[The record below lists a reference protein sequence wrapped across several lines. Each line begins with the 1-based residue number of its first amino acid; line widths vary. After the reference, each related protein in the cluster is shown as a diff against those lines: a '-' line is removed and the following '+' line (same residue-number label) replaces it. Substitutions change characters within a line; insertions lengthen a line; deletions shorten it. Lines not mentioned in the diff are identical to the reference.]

1 MKTKDMVVLAF
12 LTVILYVGQIAMSY
26 IPNIE
31 IVSFLV
37 ILYTI
42 FYKKK
47 VFIIIYLFALL
58 EGLFYGFGIWWI
70 MYLYVWTI
78 LAAVVMLLRKNQS
91 MIIWAMVS
99 AAFGLCF
106 GALCSIPYFIT
117 GGWAAGFGYWVS
129 GIPFDLLHCAGNAV
143 IMVVL
148 YKPIYAVL
156 KRMSGMSPVPQSRA
170 L

>member
-1 MKTKDMVVLAF
+1 MVVLAF